1 MSDKKVKVVRMHE
14 NKLVDIIDGL
24 VNEEVAKRKV
34 TWLAEQKAAKETLI
48 ESEVANL
55 KKVVAELTKAGK

>member
-1 MSDKKVKVVRMHE
+1 MSDKKVKVVRMNE

-34 TWLAEQKAAKETLI
+34 QWLAEQKSAKETLI
-48 ESEVANL
+48 ESEVASL
-55 KKVVAELTKAGK
+55 KKMVAELKASK